1 MLSKGRNIEIDLIL
15 GSWIH
20 VTDIFKLLYFYCL
33 YVTVMQNL
41 SYDRTVLLG
50 EMEKEFEKQND
61 HYFKNLLHH
70 SDTVIRTRA
79 VCIIA
84 SISGESSVRELA
96 GILEHDNDALVRH
109 EAAFSLGQL
118 GFTSAIEPLSKAVQ
132 TDSNPFVRHEA
143 AIALGVIGS
152 ETSRSVLE
160 KALYDDSKEV
170 RDSGNVALSN
180 IEYVKT
186 IGKSNNFTKMTGG

>member
-1 MLSKGRNIEIDLIL
+1 
-15 GSWIH
+15 
-20 VTDIFKLLYFYCL
+20 
-33 YVTVMQNL
+33 MQNL
-41 SYDRTVLLG
+41 SYNRTVLLG
-50 EMEKEFEKQND
+50 KMEKEFEERNY

-79 VCIIA
+79 VCVIA
-84 SISGESSVRELA
+84 SISGGNSVNDLA
-96 GILEHDNDALVRH
+96 DVLEHDDDALVRH

-118 GFTSAIEPLSKAVQ
+118 GFTSAIKALSKAIE
-132 TDSNPFVRHEA
+132 TDPNSFVRHEA

-160 KALYDDSKEV
+160 KALGDDSKEV
-170 RDSGNVALSN
+170 RDSANIALSN

>member
-1 MLSKGRNIEIDLIL
+1 MQKNI
-15 GSWIH
+15 
-20 VTDIFKLLYFYCL
+20 
-33 YVTVMQNL
+33 
-41 SYDRTVLLG
+41 SYDRTILLG
-50 EMEKEFEKQND
+50 EMEREFEKQND

-84 SISGESSVRELA
+84 SISGENSIREIA
-96 GILEHDNDALVRH
+96 DVLEHDNDALVRH

-118 GFTSAIEPLSKAVQ
+118 GFTSAIEALSKAVQ
-132 TDSNPFVRHEA
+132 TDPNPFVRHEA

-152 ETSRSVLE
+152 ESSRNVLE
-160 KALYDDSKEV
+160 KALSDTSKEV
-170 RDSGNVALSN
+170 RDSANVALSN